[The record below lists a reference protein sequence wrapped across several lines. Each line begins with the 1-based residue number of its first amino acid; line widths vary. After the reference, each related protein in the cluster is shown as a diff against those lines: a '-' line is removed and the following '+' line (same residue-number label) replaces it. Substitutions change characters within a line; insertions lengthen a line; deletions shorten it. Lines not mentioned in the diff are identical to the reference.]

1 MSRKAGEL
9 VHDAVVWSDVQL
21 SRREKEFVG
30 LLFGL
35 VDNGYQ
41 YELALDW
48 FLAKRWKMKSYSVVA
63 RVAVIAVV
71 FGGPPSTPNWAQEV
85 SAGAAARSDVSA
97 PKPTYLLAEFSGSV
111 NGKKLKPG
119 SQVHA
124 EISQDVLAHGKI
136 IVPADTTVVGHV
148 TEVKSRGTDRSSRLG
163 IIFDK
168 ILLKHHQERR
178 LQGQVYALAPPTLRR
193 SRVDEPDQMM
203 PPIIG
208 LSGGSNT
215 TTPVRGTAPPQHAS
229 RTTIMPPSSSA
240 PVTSAEASSPSYA
253 PSASGPADS
262 RQEAPISLGLAPGV
276 YRLKGLSLSTG
287 PSAET
292 PGPVILSTANDVKL
306 DYGTQVII
314 KVVDAGALQP

>member
-1 MSRKAGEL
+1 
-9 VHDAVVWSDVQL
+9 
-21 SRREKEFVG
+21 
-30 LLFGL
+30 
-35 VDNGYQ
+35 
-41 YELALDW
+41 
-48 FLAKRWKMKSYSVVA
+48 MKSYSVVA

-71 FGGPPSTPNWAQEV
+71 CGGPLLPPNWAQEA
-85 SAGAAARSDVSA
+85 SAGANGHSDVSA

-119 SQVHA
+119 SEVRA

-136 IVPADTTVVGHV
+136 IVPADATVVGHV
-148 TEVKSRGTDRSSRLG
+148 TEVRSRGSDRSSRLG

-178 LQGQVYALAPPTLRR
+178 LQGLVYALAPPTMRR
-193 SRVDEPDQMM
+193 LRVDEPDQMM
-203 PPIIG
+203 PPVIA

-215 TTPVRGTAPPQHAS
+215 MPARGTAAS
-229 RTTIMPPSSSA
+229 HQGSTIATMPPSSSA
-240 PVTSAEASSPSYA
+240 QGTSAEASSPSYV
-253 PSASGPADS
+253 PSYTPTPSYTPGPGASGQEPA
-262 RQEAPISLGLAPGV
+262 ISLGVAPGV
-276 YRLKGLSLSTG
+276 YRLKGLSLSPG

-314 KVVDAGALQP
+314 KVVDAGALRP